1 MTSHDIVHR
10 AGRTKDGELISV
22 SAEDSRRVRD
32 EVRRFAQAI
41 EAELEKRFPRVEE
54 AEEF

>member
-1 MTSHDIVHR
+1 VTSHDIVHR